1 MARIEATKMGAETLR
16 KLASDLKNSNNNLQ
30 ICSNTLKSSILGL
43 DNLGDFSVQ
52 IMDIVEQIAV
62 SQSQGSEAVEQLCSR
77 LNTLATKIESIC
89 SSL

>member
-1 MARIEATKMGAETLR
+1 MARIEATKMGAETLK
-16 KLASDLKNSNNNLQ
+16 KLASDLRNSNNKLE
-30 ICSNTLKSSILGL
+30 ICSNKLKNSISGLG
-43 DNLGDFSVQ
+43 NLWDLSGR

-62 SQSQGSEAVEQLCSR
+62 SPSQGSEGVEQLCSR

>member
-1 MARIEATKMGAETLR
+1 MTRIEATKMGAETLR
-16 KLASDLKNSNNNLQ
+16 KLASDLINRNNHLET
-30 ICSNTLKSSILGL
+30 CSNTLKNSILSF

>member
-1 MARIEATKMGAETLR
+1 MAKIEATKMGAETLR

-52 IMDIVEQIAV
+52 IMDIVEQIAA
-62 SQSQGSEAVEQLCSR
+62 SQVQGSESVEQLCGR
-77 LNTLATKIESIC
+77 LNTLAPKIESIC
-89 SSL
+89 DSL

>member
-1 MARIEATKMGAETLR
+1 MTRIAATKMGAETLR
-16 KLASDLKNSNNNLQ
+16 KLASDLINSNNNLET
-30 ICSNTLKSSILGL
+30 CSNTLKNSILSF